1 MCDGTDHADLREST
15 IVVVEVDVALN
26 AGTQFIHGG
35 EDVSV
40 EVLVFEDRPKAFSAR
55 MVEAVAGPT
64 HRAGD
69 LGLGAEL
76 DDSAIVELAASVG
89 VEGGADP
96 SGPLAELPPPLISE
110 APDKA
115 TSTEKFARQSCV
127 TLLGVRGAFGA
138 GF

>member
-1 MCDGTDHADLREST
+1 MCDGTDLADRREST

-26 AGTQFIHGG
+26 AGTHLIHCG
-35 EDVSV
+35 EDMSG

-55 MVEAVAGPT
+55 MVEAAAGPT

-76 DDSAIVELAASVG
+76 NDSAIVELAASVG

-96 SGPLAELPPPLISE
+96 SEPLAELPPRSFP
-110 APDKA
+110 KR
-115 TSTEKFARQSCV
+115 RQSAVVLDACAV
-127 TLLGVRGAFGA
+127 WCALGLVESDCLDS
-138 GF
+138 